1 MSFALWIDPSFGASG
16 DMLLGAFAEMV
27 SDSEQALFPLQ
38 DFGLEDW
45 KIDFTE
51 TLRNGLT
58 ATKAEVTYGET
69 STGRKWSEIDAL
81 IKDSSL
87 PSQVSEGSR
96 RTFLLLAQV
105 EAEQHGVTLD
115 DVHFHEV
122 GAVDAIL
129 DVVGTWLLRF
139 ALEDEVGGMDE
150 IAVGP
155 VGIGSGSVNAS
166 HGTLPLPA
174 PATIG
179 ILKDCPVTNV
189 ITNSETCTPTG
200 AALLVSLANRWGN
213 MRNGYIR
220 KSSRGAGTRNPDEY
234 PNIISMVLTEDSET
248 HKSTKTKYLIET
260 NVDDVTPE
268 ILATTVESLL
278 NAGAEDTWI
287 TPIIMKKGRPGQEI
301 KVLCSADDLD
311 SLKNLL
317 LVSTGSLGCRI
328 IQIDK
333 TELDRTFE
341 KITLYGETVNF
352 KVGPF
357 GAKPEQRDLL
367 RISEKTNISLRQLT
381 DEANLVFNQKSKID
395 P

>member
-1 MSFALWIDPSFGASG
+1 MSFSLWIDPSFGASG

-27 SDSEQALFPLQ
+27 SDSEQALVPLQ
-38 DFGLEDW
+38 DLGLEDW
-45 KIDFTE
+45 TIDFTE
-51 TLRNGLT
+51 TLRNGLN
-58 ATKAEVTYGET
+58 ATKAEVTYGEA
-69 STGRKWSEIDAL
+69 STGRRWSEIDAL

-87 PSQVSEGSR
+87 PAQVSEGSR

-139 ALEDEVGGMDE
+139 ALEDEVGVMDE

-155 VGIGSGSVNAS
+155 VGIGSGSVKAS

-189 ITNSETCTPTG
+189 STNSETCTPTG
-200 AALLVSLANRWGN
+200 AALLVSLANRWGS

-301 KVLCSADDLD
+301 KVLCNADNLQ
-311 SLKNLL
+311 SLQDLL
-317 LVSTGSLGCRI
+317 LSSTGSLGCRV

-341 KITLYGETVNF
+341 AITLYGETVNF

-367 RISEKTNISLRQLT
+367 RISKKTNISLRQLT
-381 DEANLVFNQKSKID
+381 DEANLVFNQKSK
-395 P
+395 

>member
-1 MSFALWIDPSFGASG
+1 MSFSLWIDPSFGASG

-27 SDSEQALFPLQ
+27 SDSEQALVPLQ
-38 DFGLEDW
+38 DLGLEDW
-45 KIDFTE
+45 KIAFTE
-51 TLRNGLT
+51 TIRNGLN
-58 ATKAEVTYGET
+58 ATKAEVTYGEA
-69 STGRKWSEIDAL
+69 STGRRWSEIDAL

-87 PSQVSEGSR
+87 PAQVSEGSR

-139 ALEDEVGGMDE
+139 ALEDEVGVMDE

-155 VGIGSGSVNAS
+155 VGIGSGSVKAS

-189 ITNSETCTPTG
+189 STNSETCTPTG

-234 PNIISMVLTEDSET
+234 PNIISMVLTEDSKT

-278 NAGAEDTWI
+278 NAGAEDAWI

-301 KVLCSADDLD
+301 KVLCSADDLQ
-311 SLKNLL
+311 SLQDLL
-317 LVSTGSLGCRI
+317 LSSTGSLGCRV

-341 KITLYGETVNF
+341 AITLYGETVNF

-381 DEANLVFNQKSKID
+381 DEANLVFNQKSK
-395 P
+395 

>member
-1 MSFALWIDPSFGASG
+1 MSFSLWIDPSFGASG

-27 SDSEQALFPLQ
+27 IDSEQALVPLQ
-38 DFGLEDW
+38 DLGLEDW
-45 KIDFTE
+45 KIAFTE
-51 TLRNGLT
+51 TIRNGLN
-58 ATKAEVTYGET
+58 ATKAEVTYGEA
-69 STGRKWSEIDAL
+69 STGRRWSEIDAL

-87 PSQVSEGSR
+87 PAQVSEGSR

-139 ALEDEVGGMDE
+139 ALEDEVGVMDE

-155 VGIGSGSVNAS
+155 VGIGSGSVKAS

-189 ITNSETCTPTG
+189 STNSETCTPTG

-234 PNIISMVLTEDSET
+234 PNITSMVLTEDSET
-248 HKSTKTKYLIET
+248 HKSNKTKYLIET

-301 KVLCSADDLD
+301 KVLCSADDLQ
-311 SLKNLL
+311 SLQDLL
-317 LVSTGSLGCRI
+317 LSSTGSLGCRV

-341 KITLYGETVNF
+341 TITLYGETVNI

-381 DEANLVFNQKSKID
+381 DEANLVFNQKSK
-395 P
+395 

>member
-1 MSFALWIDPSFGASG
+1 MSFSLWIDPSFGASG

-27 SDSEQALFPLQ
+27 SDSEQALVPLQ
-38 DFGLEDW
+38 DLGLEDW
-45 KIDFTE
+45 KIAFTE
-51 TLRNGLT
+51 TIRNGLN
-58 ATKAEVTYGET
+58 ATKAEVTYGEA
-69 STGRKWSEIDAL
+69 STGRRWSEIDAL

-87 PSQVSEGSR
+87 PAQVSEGSR

-139 ALEDEVGGMDE
+139 ALEDEVGVMDE

-155 VGIGSGSVNAS
+155 VGIGSGSVKAS

-189 ITNSETCTPTG
+189 STNSETCTPTG
-200 AALLVSLANRWGN
+200 AALLVSLANRWGS

-301 KVLCSADDLD
+301 KVLCNADDLQ
-311 SLKNLL
+311 SLQDLL
-317 LVSTGSLGCRI
+317 LSSTGSLGCRV

-341 KITLYGETVNF
+341 AITLYGETVNF

-381 DEANLVFNQKSKID
+381 DEANLVFNQKSK
-395 P
+395 

>member
-1 MSFALWIDPSFGASG
+1 MSFSLWIDPSFGASG

-27 SDSEQALFPLQ
+27 SDSEQALVPLQ
-38 DFGLEDW
+38 DLGLEDW

-51 TLRNGLT
+51 TLRNGLN
-58 ATKAEVTYGET
+58 ATKAEVTYGEA
-69 STGRKWSEIDAL
+69 STGRRWSEIDAL

-87 PSQVSEGSR
+87 PAQVSEGSR

-139 ALEDEVGGMDE
+139 ALEDEVGVMDE

-189 ITNSETCTPTG
+189 ITKSETCTPTG

-234 PNIISMVLTEDSET
+234 PNITSMVLTEDSET
-248 HKSTKTKYLIET
+248 YKSTKTKYLIET

-301 KVLCSADDLD
+301 KVLCNADDLQ
-311 SLKNLL
+311 SLQDLL
-317 LVSTGSLGCRI
+317 LSSTGSLGCRV

-341 KITLYGETVNF
+341 AITLYGETVNF

-381 DEANLVFNQKSKID
+381 DEANLVFNQKSK
-395 P
+395 

>member
-1 MSFALWIDPSFGASG
+1 MSFSLWIDPSFGASG

-27 SDSEQALFPLQ
+27 SDSEQALVPLQ
-38 DFGLEDW
+38 DLGLEDW
-45 KIDFTE
+45 TIDFTE
-51 TLRNGLT
+51 TLRNGLN
-58 ATKAEVTYGET
+58 ATKAEVTYGEA
-69 STGRKWSEIDAL
+69 STGRRWSEIDAL

-87 PSQVSEGSR
+87 PAQVSEGSR

-139 ALEDEVGGMDE
+139 ALEDEVGVMDE

-155 VGIGSGSVNAS
+155 VGIGSGSVKAS

-189 ITNSETCTPTG
+189 STNSETCTPTG
-200 AALLVSLANRWGN
+200 AALLVSLANRWGS

-301 KVLCSADDLD
+301 KVLCSADDLQ
-311 SLKNLL
+311 SLQDLL
-317 LVSTGSLGCRI
+317 LSSTGSLGCRV

-341 KITLYGETVNF
+341 AITLYGETVNF

-381 DEANLVFNQKSKID
+381 DEANLVFNQKSK
-395 P
+395 

>member
-1 MSFALWIDPSFGASG
+1 MSFSLWIDPSFGASG

-27 SDSEQALFPLQ
+27 SDSEQALVPLQ
-38 DFGLEDW
+38 DLGLEDW

-51 TLRNGLT
+51 TLRNGLN
-58 ATKAEVTYGET
+58 ATKAEVTYGEA
-69 STGRKWSEIDAL
+69 STGRRWSEIDAL

-87 PSQVSEGSR
+87 PAQVSEGSR

-139 ALEDEVGGMDE
+139 ALEDEVGVMDE

-155 VGIGSGSVNAS
+155 VGIGSGSVKAS

-189 ITNSETCTPTG
+189 STDSETCTPTG

-248 HKSTKTKYLIET
+248 NKSTKTKYLIET

-301 KVLCSADDLD
+301 KVLCSADDLQ
-311 SLKNLL
+311 SLQDLL
-317 LVSTGSLGCRI
+317 LSSTGSLGCRV

-341 KITLYGETVNF
+341 AITLYGETVNF

-381 DEANLVFNQKSKID
+381 DEANLVFNQKSK
-395 P
+395 

>member
-1 MSFALWIDPSFGASG
+1 
-16 DMLLGAFAEMV
+16 MLLGAFAEMV
-27 SDSEQALFPLQ
+27 SDSEQALVPLQ
-38 DFGLEDW
+38 DLGLEDW
-45 KIDFTE
+45 KIAFTE
-51 TLRNGLT
+51 TIRNGLN
-58 ATKAEVTYGET
+58 ATKAEVTYGEA
-69 STGRKWSEIDAL
+69 STGRRWSEIDAL

-87 PSQVSEGSR
+87 PAQVSEGSR

-139 ALEDEVGGMDE
+139 ALEDEVGVMDE

-155 VGIGSGSVNAS
+155 VGIGSGSVKAS

-189 ITNSETCTPTG
+189 STNSETCTPTG

-234 PNIISMVLTEDSET
+234 PNIISMVLTEDSKT

-301 KVLCSADDLD
+301 KVLCSADDLQ
-311 SLKNLL
+311 SLQDLL
-317 LVSTGSLGCRI
+317 LSSTGSLGCRV

-341 KITLYGETVNF
+341 AITLYGETVNF

-381 DEANLVFNQKSKID
+381 DEANLVFNQKSK
-395 P
+395 

>member
-1 MSFALWIDPSFGASG
+1 MSLSLWIDPSFGASG
-16 DMLLGAFAEMV
+16 DMLLGAFAEMLT
-27 SDSEQALFPLQ
+27 DPEQALFPIRDLA
-38 DFGLEDW
+38 LEDW
-45 KIDFTE
+45 EIDFE
-51 TLRNGLT
+51 KTLRNGLT
-58 ATKAEVTYGET
+58 ATKAEVTYRET

-81 IKDSSL
+81 LKDSSL
-87 PSQVSEGSR
+87 PHQVIEGSR
-96 RTFLLLAQV
+96 RTFLLLAEV
-105 EAEQHGVTLD
+105 EAEQHGVSVD

-139 ALEDEVGGMDE
+139 GLEDDVGVIDE
-150 IAVGP
+150 IAVGS
-155 VGIGSGSVNAS
+155 VGLGSGSVKAS

-189 ITNSETCTPTG
+189 STNSETCTPTG
-200 AALLVSLANRWGN
+200 AALLVSMANRWGN
-213 MRNGYIR
+213 MPKGYIR
-220 KSSRGAGTRNPDEY
+220 KSSRGAGTRNPDDY
-234 PNIISMVLTEDSET
+234 PNIISMVLTENTET
-248 HKSTKTKYLIET
+248 QISNTTRYLIET

-268 ILATTVESLL
+268 ILATTIEKLL
-278 NAGAEDTWI
+278 ELGAEDAWI
-287 TPIIMKKGRPGQEI
+287 TPIIMKKGRPGHEI
-301 KVLCSADDLD
+301 KVLCSSDDLD

-341 KITLYGETVNF
+341 TITLYGETVNF

-381 DEANLVFNQKSKID
+381 DEANLFFNQKSK
-395 P
+395 

>member
-1 MSFALWIDPSFGASG
+1 MSFSLWIDPSFGASG

-27 SDSEQALFPLQ
+27 SDSEQALVPLQ
-38 DFGLEDW
+38 DLGLEDW

-51 TLRNGLT
+51 TLRNGLN
-58 ATKAEVTYGET
+58 ATKAEVTYGEA
-69 STGRKWSEIDAL
+69 STGRRWSEIDAL

-87 PSQVSEGSR
+87 PAQVSEGSR

-139 ALEDEVGGMDE
+139 ALEDEVGVMDE

-155 VGIGSGSVNAS
+155 VGIGSGSVKAS

-189 ITNSETCTPTG
+189 STNSETCTPTG

-234 PNIISMVLTEDSET
+234 PNITSMVLTEDSET
-248 HKSTKTKYLIET
+248 YKSTKTKYLIET

-301 KVLCSADDLD
+301 KVLCSADDLQ
-311 SLKNLL
+311 SLQDLL
-317 LVSTGSLGCRI
+317 LSSTGSLGCRV

-341 KITLYGETVNF
+341 AITLYGETVNF

-381 DEANLVFNQKSKID
+381 DEANLVFNQKSK
-395 P
+395 

>member
-1 MSFALWIDPSFGASG
+1 MSFSLWIDPSFGASG

-27 SDSEQALFPLQ
+27 SDSEQALVPLQ
-38 DFGLEDW
+38 DLGLEDW
-45 KIDFTE
+45 KIAFTK
-51 TLRNGLT
+51 TIRNGLN
-58 ATKAEVTYGET
+58 ATKAEVTYGEA

-87 PSQVSEGSR
+87 PAQVSEGSR

-139 ALEDEVGGMDE
+139 ALEDEVGVMDE

-155 VGIGSGSVNAS
+155 VGIGSGSVKAS

-179 ILKDCPVTNV
+179 ILKDCPVTKV
-189 ITNSETCTPTG
+189 STNSETCTPTG
-200 AALLVSLANRWGN
+200 AALLVSLANRWGS

-301 KVLCSADDLD
+301 KVLCNADDLQ
-311 SLKNLL
+311 SLQDLL
-317 LVSTGSLGCRI
+317 LSSTGSLGCRV

-341 KITLYGETVNF
+341 AITLYGETVNF

-381 DEANLVFNQKSKID
+381 DEANLVFNQKSK
-395 P
+395 

>member
-1 MSFALWIDPSFGASG
+1 MSFSLWIDPSFGASG

-27 SDSEQALFPLQ
+27 SDSEQALVPLQ
-38 DFGLEDW
+38 DLGLEDW
-45 KIDFTE
+45 KIAFTE
-51 TLRNGLT
+51 TIRNGLN
-58 ATKAEVTYGET
+58 ATKAEVTYGEA
-69 STGRKWSEIDAL
+69 STGRRWSEIDAL

-87 PSQVSEGSR
+87 PAQVSEGSR

-139 ALEDEVGGMDE
+139 ALEDEVGVMDE

-155 VGIGSGSVNAS
+155 VGIGSGSVKAS

-179 ILKDCPVTNV
+179 VLKDCPVANV
-189 ITNSETCTPTG
+189 STNSETCTPTG
-200 AALLVSLANRWGN
+200 AALLVSLANRWGS

-220 KSSRGAGTRNPDEY
+220 KSSRGAGTRNPGEY
-234 PNIISMVLTEDSET
+234 PNIISMVLTEDSDT
-248 HKSTKTKYLIET
+248 YKSTKTKYLIET

-301 KVLCSADDLD
+301 KVLCNADDLQ
-311 SLKNLL
+311 SLQDLL
-317 LVSTGSLGCRI
+317 LSSTGSLGCRV

-341 KITLYGETVNF
+341 AITLYGETVNF

-381 DEANLVFNQKSKID
+381 DEANLVFNQKSK
-395 P
+395 

>member
-1 MSFALWIDPSFGASG
+1 MSFSLWIDPSFGASG

-27 SDSEQALFPLQ
+27 SDSEQALVPLQ
-38 DFGLEDW
+38 DLGLEDW

-51 TLRNGLT
+51 TLRNGLN
-58 ATKAEVTYGET
+58 ATKAEVTYGEA
-69 STGRKWSEIDAL
+69 STGRRWSEIDAL

-87 PSQVSEGSR
+87 PAQVSEGSR

-139 ALEDEVGGMDE
+139 ALEDEVGVMDE

-155 VGIGSGSVNAS
+155 VGIGSGSVKAS

-189 ITNSETCTPTG
+189 STNSETCTPTG

-301 KVLCSADDLD
+301 KVLCSADDLQ
-311 SLKNLL
+311 SLQDLL
-317 LVSTGSLGCRI
+317 LSSTGSLGCRV

-341 KITLYGETVNF
+341 AITLYGETVNF

-381 DEANLVFNQKSKID
+381 DEANLVFNQKSK
-395 P
+395 

>member
-1 MSFALWIDPSFGASG
+1 MSFSLWIDPSFGASG

-27 SDSEQALFPLQ
+27 SDSEQALVPLQ
-38 DFGLEDW
+38 DLGLEDW
-45 KIDFTE
+45 KIAFTE
-51 TLRNGLT
+51 TIRNGLN
-58 ATKAEVTYGET
+58 ATKAEVTYGEA
-69 STGRKWSEIDAL
+69 STGRRWSEIDAL

-87 PSQVSEGSR
+87 PAQVSEGSR

-139 ALEDEVGGMDE
+139 ALEDEVGVMDE

-155 VGIGSGSVNAS
+155 VGIGSGSVKAS

-189 ITNSETCTPTG
+189 STNSETCTPTG

-301 KVLCSADDLD
+301 KVLCNADDLQ
-311 SLKNLL
+311 SLQVLL
-317 LVSTGSLGCRI
+317 LSSTGSLGCRV

-341 KITLYGETVNF
+341 AITLYGETVNF

-381 DEANLVFNQKSKID
+381 DEANLVFNQKSK
-395 P
+395 

>member
-1 MSFALWIDPSFGASG
+1 MSFSLWIDPSFGASG

-27 SDSEQALFPLQ
+27 SDPKQALFPLQ
-38 DFGLEDW
+38 DLGLEDW

-51 TLRNGLT
+51 TLRNGLN

-139 ALEDEVGGMDE
+139 ALEDEVGAMDE

-341 KITLYGETVNF
+341 TITLYGETVNF

>member
-1 MSFALWIDPSFGASG
+1 MSFSLWIDPSFGASG

-27 SDSEQALFPLQ
+27 SDSEQALVPLQ
-38 DFGLEDW
+38 DLGLEDW

-51 TLRNGLT
+51 TLRNGLN
-58 ATKAEVTYGET
+58 ATKAEVTYGEA
-69 STGRKWSEIDAL
+69 STGRRWSEIDAL

-87 PSQVSEGSR
+87 PAQVSEGSR

-139 ALEDEVGGMDE
+139 ALEDEVGVMDE

-155 VGIGSGSVNAS
+155 VGIGSGSVKAS

-189 ITNSETCTPTG
+189 STNSETCTPTG

-301 KVLCSADDLD
+301 KVLCNADDLQ
-311 SLKNLL
+311 SLQDLL
-317 LVSTGSLGCRI
+317 LSSTGSLGCRV

-341 KITLYGETVNF
+341 AITLYGETVNF

-381 DEANLVFNQKSKID
+381 DEANLVFNQKSK
-395 P
+395 

>member
-1 MSFALWIDPSFGASG
+1 MSFSLWIDPSFGASG

-27 SDSEQALFPLQ
+27 SDSEQALVPLQ
-38 DFGLEDW
+38 DLGLEDW
-45 KIDFTE
+45 KIEFTE
-51 TLRNGLT
+51 TLRNGLN
-58 ATKAEVTYGET
+58 ATKAEVTYGEA
-69 STGRKWSEIDAL
+69 STGRRWSEIDAL

-87 PSQVSEGSR
+87 PAQVSEGSR

-139 ALEDEVGGMDE
+139 ALEDEVGVMDE

-155 VGIGSGSVNAS
+155 VGIGSGSVKAS

-189 ITNSETCTPTG
+189 STDSETCTPTG

-248 HKSTKTKYLIET
+248 NKSTKTKYLIET

-301 KVLCSADDLD
+301 KVLCSADDLQ
-311 SLKNLL
+311 SLQDLL
-317 LVSTGSLGCRI
+317 LSSTGSLGCRV

-341 KITLYGETVNF
+341 AITLYGETVNF

-381 DEANLVFNQKSKID
+381 DEANLVFNQKSK
-395 P
+395 

>member
-1 MSFALWIDPSFGASG
+1 MSFSLWIDPLFGASG
-16 DMLLGAFAEMV
+16 DMLLGAFSGMV
-27 SDSEQALFPLQ
+27 TDPEQALSPLR
-38 DFGLEDW
+38 DLALEDW
-45 KIDFTE
+45 DIDFE
-51 TLRNGLT
+51 KTLRNGLN
-58 ATKAEVTYGET
+58 ATKAEVTYRKG

-81 IKDSSL
+81 LKGSSL
-87 PSQVSEGSR
+87 SSQVVKGSR
-96 RTFLLLAQV
+96 RTFRLLAEV
-105 EAEQHGVTLD
+105 EAEQHGVAVD

-139 ALEDEVGGMDE
+139 ALEDEVGAIDQ
-150 IAVGP
+150 ITVGP
-155 VGIGSGSVNAS
+155 VGLGSGSVKAS

-189 ITNSETCTPTG
+189 STNSETCTPTG

-213 MRNGYIR
+213 ISTGYIR
-220 KSSRGAGTRNPDEY
+220 RSSRGAGTRNPDHY
-234 PNIISMVLTEDSET
+234 PNIVSMVLTENSAT
-248 HKSTKTKYLIET
+248 GKSKYLIET

-268 ILATTVESLL
+268 ILATTVENLL

-287 TPIIMKKGRPGQEI
+287 TPIIMKKGRPGQEV
-301 KVLCSADDLD
+301 KVLCSADDLQ
-311 SLKNLL
+311 SLQDLL
-317 LVSTGSLGCRI
+317 LSSTGSLGCRI

-333 TELDRTFE
+333 IELARTFE
-341 KITLYGETVNF
+341 TITLHGETVNF

-381 DEANLVFNQKSKID
+381 DEANLVFNQKSK
-395 P
+395 

>member
-1 MSFALWIDPSFGASG
+1 MSFSLWIDPSFGASG

-27 SDSEQALFPLQ
+27 SDSEQALVPLQ
-38 DFGLEDW
+38 DLGLEDW

-51 TLRNGLT
+51 TLRNGLN
-58 ATKAEVTYGET
+58 ATKAEVTYGEA
-69 STGRKWSEIDAL
+69 STGRRWSEIDAL
-81 IKDSSL
+81 IKDPSL
-87 PSQVSEGSR
+87 PAQVSEGSR

-139 ALEDEVGGMDE
+139 ALEDEVGVMDE

-155 VGIGSGSVNAS
+155 VGIGSGSVKAS

-189 ITNSETCTPTG
+189 STDSETCTPTG

-248 HKSTKTKYLIET
+248 NKSTKTKYLIET

-301 KVLCSADDLD
+301 KVLCSADDLQ
-311 SLKNLL
+311 SLQDLL
-317 LVSTGSLGCRI
+317 LSSTGSLGCRV

-341 KITLYGETVNF
+341 AITLYGETVNF

-381 DEANLVFNQKSKID
+381 DEANLVFNQKSK
-395 P
+395 

>member
-1 MSFALWIDPSFGASG
+1 MSFSLWIDPSFGASG

-27 SDSEQALFPLQ
+27 SDSEQALVPLQ
-38 DFGLEDW
+38 DLGLEDW

-51 TLRNGLT
+51 TLRNGLN
-58 ATKAEVTYGET
+58 ATKAEVAYGET
-69 STGRKWSEIDAL
+69 STGRRWSEIDAL

-87 PSQVSEGSR
+87 PAQVSEGSR

-139 ALEDEVGGMDE
+139 ALEDEVGVMDE

-155 VGIGSGSVNAS
+155 VGIGSGSVKAS

-189 ITNSETCTPTG
+189 STNSETCTPTG

-268 ILATTVESLL
+268 ILATAVESLL

-301 KVLCSADDLD
+301 KVLCSADDLQ
-311 SLKNLL
+311 SLQDLL
-317 LVSTGSLGCRI
+317 LSSTGSLGCRV

-341 KITLYGETVNF
+341 AITLYGETVNF

-381 DEANLVFNQKSKID
+381 DEANLVFNQKSK
-395 P
+395 

>member
-1 MSFALWIDPSFGASG
+1 MSFSLWIDPSFGASG

-27 SDSEQALFPLQ
+27 SDSEQALVPLQ
-38 DFGLEDW
+38 DLGLEDW
-45 KIDFTE
+45 KIAFTE
-51 TLRNGLT
+51 TIRNGLN
-58 ATKAEVTYGET
+58 ATKAEVTYGEA
-69 STGRKWSEIDAL
+69 STGRRWSEIDAL

-87 PSQVSEGSR
+87 PAQVSEGSR

-139 ALEDEVGGMDE
+139 ALEDEVGVMDE

-155 VGIGSGSVNAS
+155 VGIGSGSVKAS

-179 ILKDCPVTNV
+179 ILKDCPVTKV
-189 ITNSETCTPTG
+189 STNSETCTPTG
-200 AALLVSLANRWGN
+200 AALLVSLANRWGS

-301 KVLCSADDLD
+301 KVLCNADDLQ
-311 SLKNLL
+311 SLQDLL
-317 LVSTGSLGCRI
+317 LSSTGSLGCRV

-341 KITLYGETVNF
+341 AITLYGETVNF

-381 DEANLVFNQKSKID
+381 DEANLVFNQKSK
-395 P
+395 